1 MEESR
6 DGTTVDRCDSPP
18 LPTRG
23 AQPDARHPVLL
34 LEGPRSVG
42 KSTLLR
48 QVADSSGGRLVSLD
62 DRARRSAALA
72 NASLLLGGEETVCID
87 EYQKAPH
94 ILNVIKAELTVQ
106 PAQADTFQWGPRAT
120 TRCRQQLRHSRVGSP
135 ACPYTHCPR
144 ESFPVS
150 MKTSSF
156 GRYVIQPLW

>member
-1 MEESR
+1 MSWLNGLVERRVRPVAAERLR
-6 DGTTVDRCDSPP
+6 DD
-18 LPTRG
+18 
-23 AQPDARHPVLL
+23 PVVL

-42 KSTLLR
+42 KSTLLQELAQAMGAELLDLDVPATR
-48 QVADSSGGRLVSLD
+48 DAVAADPSTFVSGT
-62 DRARRSAALA
+62 AP
-72 NASLLLGGEETVCID
+72 VCID

-156 GRYVIQPLW
+156 GRYVIPPLW